1 MDNAEVVKQ
10 FMALE
15 KMGIVALL
23 LYIIHILVGLLR
35 FKYARKTSVELTESA
50 REEIAEKNRSR
61 DLIFKTANTAD
72 DIEDRQK
79 DQGRQLTEIAVK
91 TAGIH
96 EVVSAKINGTPLVYN
111 PELHA
116 AIVNLNNNIR
126 NQTAAIDRLAK
137 GI

>member
-1 MDNAEVVKQ
+1 
-10 FMALE
+10 MALE

-23 LYIIHILVGLLR
+23 LYIIHVLVGLLR
-35 FKYARKTSVELTESA
+35 LKAARKTSVELTESA
-50 REEIAEKNRSR
+50 REEIAERNRSR
-61 DLIFKTANTAD
+61 DLIFKTANTTD
-72 DIEDRQK
+72 HIEDRQK
-79 DQGRQLTEIAVK
+79 ENCKQLSDMAAK
-91 TAGIH
+91 TAGIY
-96 EVVSAKINGTPLVYN
+96 EVVTAKINGTPLVYN